1 MKRTTL
7 ILTLLVAIASQAA
20 EPVAETPVVIHA
32 GTQTHCPIGGG
43 EVVKDVFIDHQ
54 GQRIYF
60 CCPGCDGPFLKDPAK
75 HLAAIGAKGQTVA
88 SVQTVC
94 PVSGEAIDPEVW
106 VDHGGRRVFFSATKH
121 VAVFTGSPAEYLSN
135 LK

>member
-1 MKRTTL
+1 MIRVTL
-7 ILTLLVAIASQAA
+7 ILTLLFVSAIQAA
-20 EPVAETPVVIHA
+20 EPVAEGPTVIHA

-43 EVVKDVFIDHQ
+43 EVVEEVFVDHE

-75 HLAAIGAKGQTVA
+75 HLSDIGAKGQTVA
-88 SVQTVC
+88 SVQTIC
-94 PVSGEAIDPEVW
+94 PVSGEAINSEVW
-106 VDHGGRRVFFSATKH
+106 VDHGGRRVFFSDTKH
-121 VAVFTGSPAEYLSN
+121 VAVFTAAPGEYLSN